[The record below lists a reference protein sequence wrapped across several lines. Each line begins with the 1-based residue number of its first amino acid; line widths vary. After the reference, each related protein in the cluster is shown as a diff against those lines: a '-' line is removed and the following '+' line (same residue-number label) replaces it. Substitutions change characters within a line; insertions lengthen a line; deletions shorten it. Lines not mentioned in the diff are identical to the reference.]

1 MSVLVSLDGLYER
14 VEAHHVSEYR
24 WNGWAVPSF
33 TKEQVEKLLPA
44 TNAYALE
51 TVEASSFRFE
61 GDRLIETRRLFD
73 EPPVDEEGHY
83 GTEEEEVHS
92 WVHEDGSTLYGF
104 GDSWVWELVDEVG
117 LEPLG
122 AEQATGPEP
131 LDIRVP
137 ASGTGT
143 VWTEWTAE
151 DGTRTTLLA
160 VVLDEQTVR
169 LDLYGGL
176 ETTDSD
182 PAWSRSIDVPA
193 ACWAALTGVR
203 A

>member
-1 MSVLVSLDGLYER
+1 VSVIVEIAGHVR
-14 VEAHHVSEYR
+14 GEAHHVSDAR

-33 TKEQVEKLLPA
+33 TKEQVEALLPVV
-44 TNAYALE
+44 NAQGE
-51 TVEASSFRFE
+51 KQVEDSTFRFD
-61 GDRLIETRRLFD
+61 GDRLLETRWTCE
-73 EPPVDEEGHY
+73 EPPTEDGAY
-83 GTEEEEVHS
+83 PTEEVEVPS
-92 WVHEDGSTLYGF
+92 WVHADGTTLYGF
-104 GDSWVWELVDEVG
+104 GDSWVWEVVDEVG

-122 AEQATGPEP
+122 AEHGPEP

-182 PAWSRSIDVPA
+182 PAWSHSIDVPA
-193 ACWAALTGVR
+193 AAWAALTGVR